1 MAFFEPAI
9 KRHSYIVWCF
19 HCRRAV
25 ILISVSEHVVCLV
38 PLPLVDDGFDRDGSL
53 QTQIV
58 IIVIIFDF
66 WYMMIWCTFFGI
78 DHNEK
83 SISISERN
91 PYDFRWIFDL
101 IVGNLQIGIKD
112 SMHFFLVVN
121 FFLAAKTKAQKPL
134 KNAARKYA
142 QSKIP
147 EIFFCCRKMVCAK
160 SPLGPSNN
168 NKNDLWKRII
178 IYDDFFFSFLA
189 VLSFFWWSTF
199 FLHPFE
205 RAIIAC
211 SFVLTELFFLFLV
224 LLEIFTARLS
234 THSRLFLSRF
244 H

>member
-1 MAFFEPAI
+1 MFEWSSHQA
-9 KRHSYIVWCF
+9 
-19 HCRRAV
+19 AV
-25 ILISVSEHVVCLV
+25 IHILFDVFTAAERLLSTLMWANMSF
-38 PLPLVDDGFDRDGSL
+38 DNGFDRDGSL

-58 IIVIIFDF
+58 IIVIIFEF

-101 IVGNLQIGIKD
+101 IVGNLQFGIKD
-112 SMHFFLVVN
+112 SMHFFARQNFVVN

-189 VLSFFWWSTF
+189 VLSFFFDDRHF
-199 FLHPFE
+199 FFIHLSPSSH
-205 RAIIAC
+205 AA
-211 SFVLTELFFLFLV
+211 SF
-224 LLEIFTARLS
+224 
-234 THSRLFLSRF
+234 
-244 H
+244 